1 MSTTLRSTRVRISIN
16 AELLAEAMQL
26 SSATNAR
33 EVIEES
39 LQLLVRL
46 KRQEQL
52 RAARGFLKG
61 IETSIDRN
69 EDRH

>member
-1 MSTTLRSTRVRISIN
+1 MSTTLRSTRLRININ
-16 AELLAEAMQL
+16 TELLAEAMQL
-26 SSATNAR
+26 CSATNAR
-33 EVIEES
+33 EVIEQS

-61 IETSIDRN
+61 IDTSIDRN
-69 EDRH
+69 DDRH